1 MTKLIKYEAARKALT
16 EAVMFDEVMSIMN
29 VAEQAALYA
38 KQANDNDLVEKATEI
53 RVRAQRKAGD
63 MLKRAA
69 ELGQRA
75 SQSDGGVRGAAT
87 KHGKSA
93 PHSHAPTLAEI
104 GVTKEQS
111 SHWQQLA
118 SMKDE
123 HFEAAVA
130 TAKDTAGQ
138 VTTAFMLRAAKGT
151 SRPTKR
157 LTKADKGRLE
167 QLEQSRGASMLVAY
181 SRMVLKS
188 LRDTESL
195 SDQERTVLGQ
205 LRAEID
211 RALALQ

>member
-1 MTKLIKYEAARKALT
+1 MTQLIKYEAARKALA

-29 VAEQAALYA
+29 VAEQAAVYA

-63 MLKRAA
+63 MLKQAA

-75 SQSDGGVRGAAT
+75 SKSDGGVRGAAA
-87 KHGKSA
+87 KYGKSVV
-93 PHSHAPTLAEI
+93 HTSHAPTLAEI

-130 TAKDTAGQ
+130 SSRRPFAHSIGHEYNTASDALRTAL
-138 VTTAFMLRAAKGT
+138 MRC
-151 SRPTKR
+151 
-157 LTKADKGRLE
+157 
-167 QLEQSRGASMLVAY
+167 
-181 SRMVLKS
+181 
-188 LRDTESL
+188 
-195 SDQERTVLGQ
+195 
-205 LRAEID
+205 
-211 RALALQ
+211 